1 MAKML
6 SLEEEIN
13 YAESKYEALFAD
25 PARIPV
31 SFKLDGKSYFGFG
44 EDFEVTRE
52 TLPAGTQV
60 GTDFDGLRTY
70 KCLSNF
76 GEKITAK
83 HASGITAVVKTAVY
97 KAYATFEWAVTFR
110 NDGTGNSPI
119 LSDIVAA
126 DMEFVGPAPYL
137 QHFVGDDYADP
148 QAMMPMETILRRG
161 MAVEFQP
168 LGGRPTNFQ
177 LPFYRLSV
185 GARST
190 VISVGWAGQWK
201 ARFDTFTGIAQER
214 HASDGSDCKV
224 QFTAG
229 QAVFNAY
236 LLPGEEIRTPMITLL
251 FADCRADNPYGELRL
266 INLWRR
272 FLIDCN
278 MRRINGELMPPMSAG
293 TTSWIN
299 SEMEKSTDENQIAAL
314 DAYKDYGMKLDYWWM
329 DAGWYF
335 KKNQEPITSWSEVG
349 SWEVDTNRFPSE
361 FRAISDHA
369 AQTDTKTLL
378 WFEPERVHPGTYLAE
393 KHDWLISPKLA
404 DMGNAEFREWL
415 QERVFSILEKGGISL
430 YRQDYNVNPLP
441 HWQAADARRGPYRNG
456 ISENHCVTGYLAYWD
471 AIIARFPDMM
481 IDSCASGGRRNDLE
495 TMRRSISIHKTD
507 ADYSAFDRKQAMHLS
522 FYQWLPYFGTLVNGP
537 NYEGNPDKYAYR
549 SANVPWCA
557 FTYDVRKSAE
567 ENGIEEG
574 LAAMKEWRDTNMF
587 FYGDYYPLTA
597 WSHDATT
604 WIGWEFYDEEKGG
617 GILQFFRRDKS
628 EETERTVK
636 VYGVEKDKNYLVH
649 DYDTN
654 YETMMTGQSLSE
666 QGIIVKIPEKRSSA
680 LIKFTACK

>member
-1 MAKML
+1 MARIL
-6 SLEEEIN
+6 PLDEEIK
-13 YAESKYEALFAD
+13 YAESKYEELFAD

-31 SFKLDGKSYFGFG
+31 SFTLDGKKYLGFG

-52 TLPAGTQV
+52 TLPSGTQV

-70 KCLSNF
+70 KSISDF

-83 HASGITAVVKTAVY
+83 HPSGITAVVKTAVY
-97 KAYATFEWAVTFR
+97 KAYATFEWAITFR
-110 NDGTGNSPI
+110 NDGTGNSPL
-119 LSDIVAA
+119 LSDISAA
-126 DMEFVGPAPYL
+126 DIEFVGEAPYL
-137 QHFVGDDYADP
+137 QHFVGDDYADQ

-161 MAVEFQP
+161 MTVEFQP

-185 GARST
+185 GESST

-201 ARFDTFTGIAQER
+201 ARFDTFTGVAQER

-224 QFTAG
+224 QFSAG
-229 QAVFNAY
+229 QADFNAY
-236 LLPGEEIRTPMITLL
+236 LMPGEEIRTPMITLL
-251 FADCRADNPYGELRL
+251 FADCRADDQNGELRL

-278 MRRINGELMPPMSAG
+278 MRRINGELMKPVAAG

-299 SEMEKSTDENQIAAL
+299 HEMVNSTDENQIAAL
-314 DAYKDYGMKLDYWWM
+314 DVYKKYGMQLDYWWM

-335 KKNQEPITSWSEVG
+335 KVDQETIGDWHETG
-349 SWEVDTNRFPSE
+349 SWVVDTNRFPSE
-361 FRAISDHA
+361 FKAISDHA
-369 AQTDTKTLL
+369 AKTGTKTLL
-378 WFEPERVHPGTYLAE
+378 WFEPERVHPDTYLAE
-393 KHDWLISPKLA
+393 KSEWLVSPRLA
-404 DMGNAEFREWL
+404 DMGNAAYREWM
-415 QERVFSILEKGGISL
+415 QERVFSVLEKGGISL
-430 YRQDYNVNPLP
+430 YRQDFNINPLP
-441 HWQAADARRGPYRNG
+441 HWQSADAKQGPCRKG
-456 ISENHCVTGYLAYWD
+456 ICENHYVTGYLAYWD
-471 AIIARFPDMM
+471 AIISRFPEMM

-507 ADYSAFDRKQAMHLS
+507 ADYSAFNRKQAMHLS

-537 NYEGNPDKYAYR
+537 GYEGNPDKYAYR

-567 ENGIEEG
+567 ENEIDAG
-574 LAAMKEWRDTNMF
+574 LAAMAEWRDTNMF
-587 FYGDYYPLTA
+587 FYGDYYPLTE
-597 WSHDATT
+597 WSHDDNK

-617 GILQFFRRDKS
+617 GILQFFRRGES
-628 EETERTVK
+628 EETERIVK
-636 VYGVEKDKNYLVH
+636 VYGVDHDKNYLVH

-654 YETMMTGQSLSE
+654 CETVMTGQTLSE
-666 QGIIVKIPEKRSSA
+666 QGIVVKIPEKRSSA
-680 LIKFTACK
+680 LIKFMICE